1 MTTIANSAGVFAR
14 LGYNFDDPNE
24 TIQNLSAETQ
34 TQLNAVPA
42 LIESWAGNDLATS
55 NVGGYYKNP
64 VSANVQTIST
74 SVNSI
79 VSIVSAAN
87 GLQGLTG
94 TITTLFA
101 NIANTIL
108 AGTCQSYILHTDR
121 LSGVR
126 NFDDDVGANTSAI
139 YTSPYKDPAI
149 GYGKSLMYITNQTDG
164 IINTA
169 PILGSFTS
177 LFVGPQIS
185 ANSIIISPYIS
196 LINNSITVT
205 QDTSGAY
212 SNTVYTSNLSLS
224 VVTTI
229 DQQLANTNIFLGT
242 RENHDKN
249 YYANLK
255 AVSKDYTELR
265 KLQKLGESEN
275 KLAQDYIGT
284 DKLLS
289 RLNA

>member
-87 GLQGLTG
+87 GLQGSTG

-149 GYGKSLMYITNQTDG
+149 GYGKSLMFITNQTDG

-224 VVTTI
+224 VVTAI

-275 KLAQDYIGT
+275 KLAQDFIGT

>member
-24 TIQNLSAETQ
+24 TIQVFSDETKA
-34 TQLNAVPA
+34 QLNAVPA
-42 LIESWAGNDLATS
+42 LLDSWAGKDLATS
-55 NVGGYYKNP
+55 NVSSYYKNP
-64 VSANVQTIST
+64 VATDVQTISD
-74 SVNSI
+74 SANSI
-79 VSIVSAAN
+79 VSLVTAAN
-87 GLQGLTG
+87 GLLGLTG

-101 NIANTIL
+101 NIANTNL
-108 AGTCQSYILHTDR
+108 ATVCQSYKLHTDR

-149 GYGKSLMYITNQTDG
+149 GYGKSAIYIVNQTDG
-164 IINTA
+164 IVNTA

-177 LFVGPQIS
+177 LFVGPQIN
-185 ANSIIISPYIS
+185 ANSSIISTYYNI
-196 LINNSITVT
+196 INYSITVT
-205 QDTSGAY
+205 TDGGG
-212 SNTVYTSNLSLS
+212 NTIHTSNLSQT

-229 DQQLANTNIFLGT
+229 DSQLANTTIFLAN

-255 AVSKDYTELR
+255 VVSEDYQELR
-265 KLQKLGESEN
+265 KLQNLGESEST
-275 KLAQDYIGT
+275 LIEDFIGT

>member
-24 TIQNLSAETQ
+24 TIQVFSDETKA
-34 TQLNAVPA
+34 QLNAVPA
-42 LIESWAGNDLATS
+42 LLDSWAGKDLATS
-55 NVGGYYKNP
+55 NVSSYYKNP
-64 VSANVQTIST
+64 VATDVQTISN
-74 SVNSI
+74 SANSI
-79 VSIVSAAN
+79 VSLVTAAN
-87 GLQGLTG
+87 GLLGLTG

-101 NIANTIL
+101 NIANTNL
-108 AGTCQSYILHTDR
+108 ATVCQSYKLHTDR

-149 GYGKSLMYITNQTDG
+149 GYGKSAMYIVNQTDG
-164 IINTA
+164 IVNTA

-177 LFVGPQIS
+177 LFVGPQIN
-185 ANSIIISPYIS
+185 ANSSIISTYYNI
-196 LINNSITVT
+196 INYSITVT
-205 QDTSGAY
+205 TDGGG
-212 SNTVYTSNLSLS
+212 NTIHTSNLSQT

-229 DQQLANTNIFLGT
+229 DSQLANTTIFLAN

-255 AVSKDYTELR
+255 VVSEDYQELR
-265 KLQKLGESEN
+265 KLQNLGESEST
-275 KLAQDYIGT
+275 LIEDFIGT
-284 DKLLS
+284 DKLLY
-289 RLNA
+289 RLNS

>member
-24 TIQNLSAETQ
+24 TIQVFSDETKA
-34 TQLNAVPA
+34 QLNAVPA
-42 LIESWAGNDLATS
+42 LLDSWAGKDLATS
-55 NVGGYYKNP
+55 NVSGYYKNP
-64 VSANVQTIST
+64 VATDVQTISN
-74 SVNSI
+74 SANSI
-79 VSIVSAAN
+79 VSLVTAAN
-87 GLQGLTG
+87 GLLGLTG

-101 NIANTIL
+101 NIANTNL
-108 AGTCQSYILHTDR
+108 ATVCQSYKLHTDR

-149 GYGKSLMYITNQTDG
+149 GYGKSAMYIVNQTDG
-164 IINTA
+164 IVNTA

-177 LFVGPQIS
+177 LFVGPQIN
-185 ANSIIISPYIS
+185 ANSSIISTYYNI
-196 LINNSITVT
+196 INNSITIT
-205 QDTSGAY
+205 TDGGG
-212 SNTVYTSNLSLS
+212 NTIHTSNLSQT

-229 DQQLANTNIFLGT
+229 DNQMANTTIFLAN

-255 AVSKDYTELR
+255 VVSEDYQELR
-265 KLQKLGESEN
+265 KLQNLGESEST
-275 KLAQDYIGT
+275 LIEDFIGT

>member
-1 MTTIANSAGVFAR
+1 
-14 LGYNFDDPNE
+14 
-24 TIQNLSAETQ
+24 
-34 TQLNAVPA
+34 
-42 LIESWAGNDLATS
+42 
-55 NVGGYYKNP
+55 VGGYYKNP
-64 VSANVQTIST
+64 VSTNVQTIST

-87 GLQGLTG
+87 GLQGSTG

-121 LSGVR
+121 LSGLR

-149 GYGKSLMYITNQTDG
+149 GYGKSLMFITNQTDG

-177 LFVGPQIS
+177 LFVGPQIN
-185 ANSIIISPYIS
+185 ANSSIISTYYNI
-196 LINNSITVT
+196 INNSITVT

-212 SNTVYTSNLSLS
+212 SNTVHTSNLSLS

-255 AVSKDYTELR
+255 AVSEDYQELR
-265 KLQKLGESEN
+265 KLQKLGESED
-275 KLAQDYIGT
+275 KLVQDFIGT

>member
-24 TIQNLSAETQ
+24 TIQVFSDKTKA
-34 TQLNAVPA
+34 QLNAVPA
-42 LIESWAGNDLATS
+42 LLDSWAGKDLATS
-55 NVGGYYKNP
+55 NVSGYYKNP
-64 VSANVQTIST
+64 VATDVQTISN
-74 SVNSI
+74 SANSI
-79 VSIVSAAN
+79 VSLVTAAN
-87 GLQGLTG
+87 GLLGLTG

-101 NIANTIL
+101 NIANTNL
-108 AGTCQSYILHTDR
+108 ATVCQSYKLHTDR

-149 GYGKSLMYITNQTDG
+149 GYGKSAMYIVNQTDG
-164 IINTA
+164 IVNTA

-177 LFVGPQIS
+177 LFVGPQIN
-185 ANSIIISPYIS
+185 ANSSIISTYYNI
-196 LINNSITVT
+196 INYSITVT
-205 QDTSGAY
+205 TDGGG
-212 SNTVYTSNLSLS
+212 NTIHTSNLSQT

-229 DQQLANTNIFLGT
+229 DSQLANTTIFLAN

-255 AVSKDYTELR
+255 VVSEDYQELR
-265 KLQKLGESEN
+265 KLQNLGESEST
-275 KLAQDYIGT
+275 LIEDFIGT

>member
-24 TIQNLSAETQ
+24 TIQVFSDKTKA
-34 TQLNAVPA
+34 QLNAVPA
-42 LIESWAGNDLATS
+42 LLDSWAGKDLATS
-55 NVGGYYKNP
+55 NVSGYYKNP
-64 VSANVQTIST
+64 LATDVQTISN
-74 SVNSI
+74 SANSI
-79 VSIVSAAN
+79 VSLVTAAN
-87 GLQGLTG
+87 GLLGLTG

-101 NIANTIL
+101 NIANTNL
-108 AGTCQSYILHTDR
+108 ATVCQSYKLHTDR

-149 GYGKSLMYITNQTDG
+149 GYGKSAMYIVNQTDG
-164 IINTA
+164 IVNTA

-177 LFVGPQIS
+177 LFVGPQIN
-185 ANSIIISPYIS
+185 ANSSIISTYYNI
-196 LINNSITVT
+196 INYSITVT
-205 QDTSGAY
+205 TDGGG
-212 SNTVYTSNLSLS
+212 NTVHTSNLSLS

-229 DQQLANTNIFLGT
+229 DSQLANTTIFLAN

-255 AVSKDYTELR
+255 AVSEDYQELR
-265 KLQKLGESEN
+265 KLQNLGESEST
-275 KLAQDYIGT
+275 LIEDFIGT

>member
-24 TIQNLSAETQ
+24 TIQVFSDKTKA
-34 TQLNAVPA
+34 QLNAVPA
-42 LIESWAGNDLATS
+42 LLDSWAGKDLATS
-55 NVGGYYKNP
+55 NVSGYYKNP
-64 VSANVQTIST
+64 VATDVQTISN
-74 SVNSI
+74 SANSI
-79 VSIVSAAN
+79 VSLVTAAN
-87 GLQGLTG
+87 GLLGLTG

-101 NIANTIL
+101 NIANTNL
-108 AGTCQSYILHTDR
+108 ATVCQSYKLHTDR

-126 NFDDDVGANTSAI
+126 NFDDDVGANTSAM
-139 YTSPYKDPAI
+139 YTSPYKDQAI
-149 GYGKSLMYITNQTDG
+149 GYGKSAMYIVNQTDG
-164 IINTA
+164 IVNTA

-177 LFVGPQIS
+177 LFVGPQIN
-185 ANSIIISPYIS
+185 ANSSIISTYYNI
-196 LINNSITVT
+196 INNSITIT
-205 QDTSGAY
+205 TDGGG
-212 SNTVYTSNLSLS
+212 NTIHTSNLSQT

-229 DQQLANTNIFLGT
+229 DSQLANTTIFLAN

-255 AVSKDYTELR
+255 VVSEDYQELR
-265 KLQKLGESEN
+265 KLQNLGESEST
-275 KLAQDYIGT
+275 LIEDFIGT

>member
-24 TIQNLSAETQ
+24 TIQVFSDKTKA
-34 TQLNAVPA
+34 QLNAVPA
-42 LIESWAGNDLATS
+42 LLDSWAGKDLATS
-55 NVGGYYKNP
+55 NVSGYYKNP
-64 VSANVQTIST
+64 LATDVQTISN
-74 SVNSI
+74 SANSI
-79 VSIVSAAN
+79 VSLVTAAN
-87 GLQGLTG
+87 GLLGLTG

-101 NIANTIL
+101 NIANTNL
-108 AGTCQSYILHTDR
+108 ATVCQSYKLHTDR

-149 GYGKSLMYITNQTDG
+149 GYGKSAMYIVNQTDG
-164 IINTA
+164 IVNTA

-177 LFVGPQIS
+177 LFVGPQIN
-185 ANSIIISPYIS
+185 ANSSIISTYYNI
-196 LINNSITVT
+196 INYSITVT
-205 QDTSGAY
+205 TDGGG
-212 SNTVYTSNLSLS
+212 NTIHTSNLSQT

-229 DQQLANTNIFLGT
+229 DSQLANTTIFLAN

-255 AVSKDYTELR
+255 VVSEDYQELR
-265 KLQKLGESEN
+265 KLQNLGESEST
-275 KLAQDYIGT
+275 LIEDFIGT

>member
-24 TIQNLSAETQ
+24 TIQVFSDKTKA
-34 TQLNAVPA
+34 QLNAVPA
-42 LIESWAGNDLATS
+42 LLDSWAGKDLATS
-55 NVGGYYKNP
+55 NVSGYYKNP
-64 VSANVQTIST
+64 LATDVQTISD
-74 SVNSI
+74 SANSI
-79 VSIVSAAN
+79 VSLVTAAN
-87 GLQGLTG
+87 GLLGLTG

-101 NIANTIL
+101 NIANTNL
-108 AGTCQSYILHTDR
+108 ATVCQSYKLHTDR

-149 GYGKSLMYITNQTDG
+149 GYGKSAMYIVNQTDG
-164 IINTA
+164 IVNTA

-177 LFVGPQIS
+177 LFVGPQIN
-185 ANSIIISPYIS
+185 ANSSIISTYYNI
-196 LINNSITVT
+196 INYSITVT
-205 QDTSGAY
+205 TDGGG
-212 SNTVYTSNLSLS
+212 NTVHTSNLSLS

-229 DQQLANTNIFLGT
+229 DSQLANTTIFLAN

-255 AVSKDYTELR
+255 AVSEDYQELR
-265 KLQKLGESEN
+265 KLQNLGESEST
-275 KLAQDYIGT
+275 LIEDFIGT

>member
-24 TIQNLSAETQ
+24 TIQVFSDETKA
-34 TQLNAVPA
+34 QLNAVPA
-42 LIESWAGNDLATS
+42 LLDSWAGKDLATS
-55 NVGGYYKNP
+55 NVSSYYKNP
-64 VSANVQTIST
+64 VATDVQTISD
-74 SVNSI
+74 SANSI
-79 VSIVSAAN
+79 VSLVTAAN
-87 GLQGLTG
+87 GLLGLTG

-101 NIANTIL
+101 NIANTNL
-108 AGTCQSYILHTDR
+108 ATVCQSYKLHTDR

-149 GYGKSLMYITNQTDG
+149 GYGKSAMYIVNQTDG
-164 IINTA
+164 IVNTA

-177 LFVGPQIS
+177 LFVGPQIN
-185 ANSIIISPYIS
+185 ANSSIISTYYNI
-196 LINNSITVT
+196 INYSITVT
-205 QDTSGAY
+205 TDGGG
-212 SNTVYTSNLSLS
+212 NTIHTSNLSQT

-229 DQQLANTNIFLGT
+229 DSQLANTTIFLAN

-255 AVSKDYTELR
+255 VVSEDYQELR
-265 KLQKLGESEN
+265 KLQNLGESEST
-275 KLAQDYIGT
+275 LIQDYVGT

>member
-24 TIQNLSAETQ
+24 TIQVFSDETKA
-34 TQLNAVPA
+34 QLNAVPA
-42 LIESWAGNDLATS
+42 LLDSWAGKDLATS
-55 NVGGYYKNP
+55 NVSGYYKNP
-64 VSANVQTIST
+64 LATDVQTISD
-74 SVNSI
+74 SANSI
-79 VSIVSAAN
+79 VSLVTAAN
-87 GLQGLTG
+87 GLLGLTG

-101 NIANTIL
+101 NIANTNL
-108 AGTCQSYILHTDR
+108 ATVCQSYKLHTDR

-149 GYGKSLMYITNQTDG
+149 GYGKSAMYIVNQTDG
-164 IINTA
+164 IVNTA

-177 LFVGPQIS
+177 LFVGPQIN
-185 ANSIIISPYIS
+185 ANSSIISTYYNI
-196 LINNSITVT
+196 INYSITVT
-205 QDTSGAY
+205 TDGGG
-212 SNTVYTSNLSLS
+212 NTIHTSNLSQT

-229 DQQLANTNIFLGT
+229 DSQLANTTIFLAN

-249 YYANLK
+249 YYSNLK
-255 AVSKDYTELR
+255 VVSEDYQELR
-265 KLQKLGESEN
+265 KLQNLGESEST
-275 KLAQDYIGT
+275 LIEDFIGT

>member
-24 TIQNLSAETQ
+24 TIQVFSDKTKA
-34 TQLNAVPA
+34 QLNAVPA
-42 LIESWAGNDLATS
+42 LLDSWAGKDLATS
-55 NVGGYYKNP
+55 NVSGYYKNP
-64 VSANVQTIST
+64 LATDVQTISD
-74 SVNSI
+74 SANSI
-79 VSIVSAAN
+79 VSLVTAAN
-87 GLQGLTG
+87 GLLGLTG

-101 NIANTIL
+101 NIAITNL
-108 AGTCQSYILHTDR
+108 ATVCQSYKLHTDR

-149 GYGKSLMYITNQTDG
+149 GYGKSAMYIVNQTDG
-164 IINTA
+164 IVNTA

-177 LFVGPQIS
+177 LFVGPQIN
-185 ANSIIISPYIS
+185 ANSSIISTYYNI
-196 LINNSITVT
+196 INYSITVT
-205 QDTSGAY
+205 TDGGG
-212 SNTVYTSNLSLS
+212 NTIHTSNLSQT

-229 DQQLANTNIFLGT
+229 DSQLANTTIFLAN

-255 AVSKDYTELR
+255 VVSEDYQELR
-265 KLQKLGESEN
+265 KLQNLGESEST
-275 KLAQDYIGT
+275 LIEDFIGT

>member
-24 TIQNLSAETQ
+24 TIQVFSDETKA
-34 TQLNAVPA
+34 QLNAVPA
-42 LIESWAGNDLATS
+42 LLDSWAGKDLATS
-55 NVGGYYKNP
+55 NVSGYYKNP
-64 VSANVQTIST
+64 LATDVQTISD
-74 SVNSI
+74 SANSI
-79 VSIVSAAN
+79 VSLVTAAN
-87 GLQGLTG
+87 GLLGLTG

-101 NIANTIL
+101 NIANTNL
-108 AGTCQSYILHTDR
+108 ATVCQSYKLHTDR

-149 GYGKSLMYITNQTDG
+149 GYGKSAMYIVNQTDG
-164 IINTA
+164 IVNTA

-177 LFVGPQIS
+177 LFVGPQIN
-185 ANSIIISPYIS
+185 ANSSIISTYYNI
-196 LINNSITVT
+196 INYSITVT
-205 QDTSGAY
+205 TDGGG
-212 SNTVYTSNLSLS
+212 NTIHTSNLSQT

-229 DQQLANTNIFLGT
+229 DSQLANTTIFLAN

-255 AVSKDYTELR
+255 VVSEDYQELR
-265 KLQKLGESEN
+265 KLQNLGESEST
-275 KLAQDYIGT
+275 LIQDFIGT

>member
-24 TIQNLSAETQ
+24 TIQVFSDKTKA
-34 TQLNAVPA
+34 QLNAVPA
-42 LIESWAGNDLATS
+42 LLDSWAGKDLATS
-55 NVGGYYKNP
+55 NVSSYYKNP
-64 VSANVQTIST
+64 VATDVQTISN
-74 SVNSI
+74 SANSI
-79 VSIVSAAN
+79 VSLVTAAN
-87 GLQGLTG
+87 GLLGLTG

-101 NIANTIL
+101 NIANTNL
-108 AGTCQSYILHTDR
+108 ATVCQSYKLHTDR

-149 GYGKSLMYITNQTDG
+149 GYGKSAMYIVNQTDG
-164 IINTA
+164 IVNTA

-177 LFVGPQIS
+177 LFVGPQIN
-185 ANSIIISPYIS
+185 ANSSIISTYYNI
-196 LINNSITVT
+196 INYSITVT
-205 QDTSGAY
+205 TDGGG
-212 SNTVYTSNLSLS
+212 NTIHTSNLSLS

-229 DQQLANTNIFLGT
+229 DNQLANTTIFLAN

-255 AVSKDYTELR
+255 AVSEDYQELR
-265 KLQKLGESEN
+265 KLQNLGESEST
-275 KLAQDYIGT
+275 LIEDFIGT

>member
-1 MTTIANSAGVFAR
+1 MTTIANSAGLFAR

-24 TIQNLSAETQ
+24 AIQNFSEDTKK
-34 TQLNAVPA
+34 QLNAIPA
-42 LIESWAGNDLATS
+42 LLTSWSGKDLATS
-55 NVGGYYKNP
+55 NTSGYYKNP
-64 VSANVQTIST
+64 VATAVQSISNSANL
-74 SVNSI
+74 I
-79 VSIVSAAN
+79 VSIVTTAN
-87 GLQGLTG
+87 GLQGSTG

-108 AGTCQSYILHTDR
+108 ANTCQAYKLHTDR

-126 NFDDDVGANTSAI
+126 NYDDDVGANTSAI

-149 GYGKSLMYITNQTDG
+149 GYGKSVMYLVNQTDG
-164 IINTA
+164 IVNTA

-177 LFVGPQIS
+177 LFVGPQIN
-185 ANSIIISPYIS
+185 ANSSIITTYYNI
-196 LINNSITVT
+196 INNSIIVT
-205 QDTSGAY
+205 QNTDGAY
-212 SNTVYTSNLSLS
+212 SNTVQTSNLSLS

-229 DQQLANTNIFLGT
+229 DQQLANTNIFLGN

-255 AVSKDYTELR
+255 AVSEDYQELR
-265 KLQKLGESEN
+265 KLQNLGESEST
-275 KLAQDYIGT
+275 LIQDFIGT

>member
-24 TIQNLSAETQ
+24 TIQVFSDETKA
-34 TQLNAVPA
+34 QLNAVPA
-42 LIESWAGNDLATS
+42 LLDSWAGKDLATS
-55 NVGGYYKNP
+55 NVSSYYKNP
-64 VSANVQTIST
+64 VATDVQTISN
-74 SVNSI
+74 SANSI
-79 VSIVSAAN
+79 VSLVTAAN
-87 GLQGLTG
+87 GLLGLTG

-101 NIANTIL
+101 NIANTNL
-108 AGTCQSYILHTDR
+108 ATVCQSYKLHTDR

-149 GYGKSLMYITNQTDG
+149 GYGKSAMYIVNQTDG
-164 IINTA
+164 IVNTA

-177 LFVGPQIS
+177 LFVGPQIN
-185 ANSIIISPYIS
+185 ANSSIISTYYNI
-196 LINNSITVT
+196 INNSITIT
-205 QDTSGAY
+205 TDGGG
-212 SNTVYTSNLSLS
+212 NTIHTSNLSQT

-229 DQQLANTNIFLGT
+229 DSQLANTTIFLAN

-255 AVSKDYTELR
+255 VVSEDYQELR
-265 KLQKLGESEN
+265 KLQNLGESEST
-275 KLAQDYIGT
+275 LIEDFIGT

>member
-24 TIQNLSAETQ
+24 TIQVFSDKTKA
-34 TQLNAVPA
+34 QLNAVPA
-42 LIESWAGNDLATS
+42 LLDSWAGKDLATS
-55 NVGGYYKNP
+55 NVSGYYKNP
-64 VSANVQTIST
+64 LATDVQTISN
-74 SVNSI
+74 SANSI
-79 VSIVSAAN
+79 VSLVTAAN

-101 NIANTIL
+101 NIANTNL
-108 AGTCQSYILHTDR
+108 ATVCQSYKLHTDR

-149 GYGKSLMYITNQTDG
+149 GYGKSAMYIVNQTDG
-164 IINTA
+164 IVNTA

-177 LFVGPQIS
+177 LFVGPQIN
-185 ANSIIISPYIS
+185 ANSSIISTYYNI
-196 LINNSITVT
+196 INYSITVT
-205 QDTSGAY
+205 TDGGG
-212 SNTVYTSNLSLS
+212 NTVHTSNLSLS

-229 DQQLANTNIFLGT
+229 DSQLANTTIFLAN

-255 AVSKDYTELR
+255 AVSEDYQELR
-265 KLQKLGESEN
+265 KLQNLGESEST
-275 KLAQDYIGT
+275 LIEDFIGT

>member
-24 TIQNLSAETQ
+24 TIQVFSDKTKA
-34 TQLNAVPA
+34 QLNAVPA
-42 LIESWAGNDLATS
+42 LLDSWAGKDLATS
-55 NVGGYYKNP
+55 NVSGYYKNP
-64 VSANVQTIST
+64 LATDVQTISD
-74 SVNSI
+74 SANSI
-79 VSIVSAAN
+79 VSLVTAAN
-87 GLQGLTG
+87 GLLGLTG

-101 NIANTIL
+101 NIANTNL
-108 AGTCQSYILHTDR
+108 ATVCQSYKLHTDR

-149 GYGKSLMYITNQTDG
+149 GYGKSAMYIVNQTDG
-164 IINTA
+164 IVNTA

-177 LFVGPQIS
+177 LFVGPQIN
-185 ANSIIISPYIS
+185 ANSSIISTYYNI
-196 LINNSITVT
+196 INYSITVT
-205 QDTSGAY
+205 TDGGG
-212 SNTVYTSNLSLS
+212 NTIHTSNLSQT

-229 DQQLANTNIFLGT
+229 DNQMANTTIFLAN

-255 AVSKDYTELR
+255 VVSEDYQELR
-265 KLQKLGESEN
+265 KLQNLGESEST
-275 KLAQDYIGT
+275 LIEDFIGT

>member
-24 TIQNLSAETQ
+24 TIQVFSDKTKA
-34 TQLNAVPA
+34 QLNAVPA
-42 LIESWAGNDLATS
+42 LLDSWAGKDLATS
-55 NVGGYYKNP
+55 NVSGYYKNP
-64 VSANVQTIST
+64 LATDVQTISN
-74 SVNSI
+74 SANSI
-79 VSIVSAAN
+79 VSLVTAAN
-87 GLQGLTG
+87 GLLGLTG

-101 NIANTIL
+101 NIANTNL
-108 AGTCQSYILHTDR
+108 ATVCQSYKLHTDR

-149 GYGKSLMYITNQTDG
+149 GYGKSAMYIVNQTDG
-164 IINTA
+164 IVNSA

-177 LFVGPQIS
+177 LFVGPQIN
-185 ANSIIISPYIS
+185 ANSSIISTYYNI
-196 LINNSITVT
+196 INYSITVT
-205 QDTSGAY
+205 TDGGG
-212 SNTVYTSNLSLS
+212 NTIHTSNLSQT

-229 DQQLANTNIFLGT
+229 DSQLANTTIFLAN

-255 AVSKDYTELR
+255 VVSEDYQELR
-265 KLQKLGESEN
+265 KLQNLGESEST
-275 KLAQDYIGT
+275 LIEDFIGT

>member
-1 MTTIANSAGVFAR
+1 MTTIANSAGLFAR

-24 TIQNLSAETQ
+24 TIKVFSDETKA
-34 TQLNAVPA
+34 QLNAIPA
-42 LIESWAGNDLATS
+42 LLTSSSGKDLATS
-55 NVGGYYKNP
+55 NTSGYYKNP
-64 VSANVQTIST
+64 VATAVQSISNSANL
-74 SVNSI
+74 I
-79 VSIVSAAN
+79 VSLVTTAN
-87 GLQGLTG
+87 GLQGSTG

-108 AGTCQSYILHTDR
+108 ANTCQSYKLHTDR

-126 NFDDDVGANTSAI
+126 NYDDDVSANTSAI
-139 YTSPYKDPAI
+139 YTSPYKDSAI
-149 GYGKSLMYITNQTDG
+149 GYGKSVMYLVNQTDG
-164 IINTA
+164 IVNTA

-177 LFVGPQIS
+177 LFVGPQIN
-185 ANSIIISPYIS
+185 ANSSIISTYYNI
-196 LINNSITVT
+196 INNSIVVT
-205 QDTSGAY
+205 QNTDGAY

-229 DQQLANTNIFLGT
+229 DQQLANTNIFLGN

-255 AVSKDYTELR
+255 AVSKDYQELR
-265 KLQKLGESEN
+265 KLQNLGESEST
-275 KLAQDYIGT
+275 LIQDFIGT

-289 RLNA
+289 RLNG

>member
-108 AGTCQSYILHTDR
+108 ASTCQSYILHTDR

-205 QDTSGAY
+205 QNTDGAY

>member
-24 TIQNLSAETQ
+24 TIQVFSDKTKA
-34 TQLNAVPA
+34 QLNAVPA
-42 LIESWAGNDLATS
+42 LLDSWAGKDLATS
-55 NVGGYYKNP
+55 NVSSYYKNP
-64 VSANVQTIST
+64 VATDVQTISN
-74 SVNSI
+74 SANSI
-79 VSIVSAAN
+79 VSLVTAAN
-87 GLQGLTG
+87 GLLGLTG

-101 NIANTIL
+101 NIANTNL
-108 AGTCQSYILHTDR
+108 ATVCQSYKLHTDR

-149 GYGKSLMYITNQTDG
+149 GYGKSAMYIVNQTDG
-164 IINTA
+164 IVNTA

-177 LFVGPQIS
+177 LFVGPQIN
-185 ANSIIISPYIS
+185 ANSSIISTYYNI
-196 LINNSITVT
+196 INYSITVT
-205 QDTSGAY
+205 TDGGG
-212 SNTVYTSNLSLS
+212 NTIHTSNLSQT

-229 DQQLANTNIFLGT
+229 DSQLANTTIFLAN

-255 AVSKDYTELR
+255 VVSEDYQELR
-265 KLQKLGESEN
+265 KLQNLGESEST
-275 KLAQDYIGT
+275 LIEDFIGT

>member
-24 TIQNLSAETQ
+24 TIQVFSDETKA
-34 TQLNAVPA
+34 QLNAVPA
-42 LIESWAGNDLATS
+42 LLDSWAGKDLATS
-55 NVGGYYKNP
+55 NVSGYYKNP
-64 VSANVQTIST
+64 VATDVQTISN
-74 SVNSI
+74 SANSI
-79 VSIVSAAN
+79 VSLVTAAN
-87 GLQGLTG
+87 GLLGLTG

-101 NIANTIL
+101 NIANTNL
-108 AGTCQSYILHTDR
+108 ATVCQSYKLHTDR

-149 GYGKSLMYITNQTDG
+149 GYGKSAMYIVNQTDG
-164 IINTA
+164 IVNTA

-177 LFVGPQIS
+177 LFVGPQIN
-185 ANSIIISPYIS
+185 ANSSIISTYYNI
-196 LINNSITVT
+196 INNSITIT
-205 QDTSGAY
+205 TDGGG
-212 SNTVYTSNLSLS
+212 NTIHTSNLSQT

-229 DQQLANTNIFLGT
+229 DSQLANTTIFLAN

-255 AVSKDYTELR
+255 VVSEDYQELR
-265 KLQKLGESEN
+265 KLQNLGESEST
-275 KLAQDYIGT
+275 LIEDFIGT

>member
-24 TIQNLSAETQ
+24 TIQVFSDETKA
-34 TQLNAVPA
+34 QLNAVPA
-42 LIESWAGNDLATS
+42 LLDSWAGKDLATS
-55 NVGGYYKNP
+55 NVSAYYKNP
-64 VSANVQTIST
+64 VATDVQTISN
-74 SVNSI
+74 SANSI
-79 VSIVSAAN
+79 VSLVTAAN

-101 NIANTIL
+101 NIAITNL
-108 AGTCQSYILHTDR
+108 ATVCQSYKLHTDR

-149 GYGKSLMYITNQTDG
+149 GYGKSAMYIVNQTDG
-164 IINTA
+164 IVNTA

-177 LFVGPQIS
+177 LFVGPQIN
-185 ANSIIISPYIS
+185 ANSSIISTYYNI
-196 LINNSITVT
+196 INNSITIT

-212 SNTVYTSNLSLS
+212 SNTVHTSNLSLS

-229 DQQLANTNIFLGT
+229 DSQLANTTIFLAN

-255 AVSKDYTELR
+255 TVSEDYQELR
-265 KLQKLGESEN
+265 KLQNLGQSESTLIE
-275 KLAQDYIGT
+275 DFIGT

>member
-34 TQLNAVPA
+34 AQLNAVPA
-42 LIESWAGNDLATS
+42 LIESWSGKDLATS

-64 VSANVQTIST
+64 VSTNVQTIST

-87 GLQGLTG
+87 GLQGSTF
-94 TITTLFA
+94 TITTLFS

-108 AGTCQSYILHTDR
+108 SNTCQSYILHTDR
-121 LSGVR
+121 LSGLR

-149 GYGKSLMYITNQTDG
+149 GYGKSLMFITNQTDG

-177 LFVGPQIS
+177 LFVGPQIN
-185 ANSIIISPYIS
+185 ANSSIISTYYNI
-196 LINNSITVT
+196 INNSITVT

-212 SNTVYTSNLSLS
+212 SNTVHTSNLSLS

-255 AVSKDYTELR
+255 AVSEDYQELR
-265 KLQKLGESEN
+265 KLQKLGESED
-275 KLAQDYIGT
+275 KLVQDFIGT

>member
-34 TQLNAVPA
+34 AQLNAVPA
-42 LIESWAGNDLATS
+42 LIESWSGKDLATS

-64 VSANVQTIST
+64 VSTNVQTIST

-87 GLQGLTG
+87 GLQGSTG

-121 LSGVR
+121 LSGLR

-149 GYGKSLMYITNQTDG
+149 GYGKSLMFITNQTDG

-177 LFVGPQIS
+177 LFVGPQIN
-185 ANSIIISPYIS
+185 ANSSIISTYYNI
-196 LINNSITVT
+196 INNSITVT

-212 SNTVYTSNLSLS
+212 SNTVHTSNLSLS

-255 AVSKDYTELR
+255 AVSEDYQELR
-265 KLQKLGESEN
+265 KLQKLGESED
-275 KLAQDYIGT
+275 KLVQDFIGT

>member
-14 LGYNFDDPNE
+14 LGYNFDNPNG
-24 TIQNLSAETQ
+24 TIQNLSSETQ
-34 TQLNAVPA
+34 AQLNAVPA
-42 LIESWAGNDLATS
+42 LFSSWAGEDLATS
-55 NVGGYYKNP
+55 NVSSYYKNP
-64 VSANVQTIST
+64 VATDVQSISDSANL
-74 SVNSI
+74 I
-79 VSIVSAAN
+79 VSLVTAAN
-87 GLQGLTG
+87 GLQGSTG

-101 NIANTIL
+101 NIANTNL
-108 AGTCQSYILHTDR
+108 ATVCQSYKLHTDR

-126 NFDDDVGANTSAI
+126 NYDDDVGANTSAI

-149 GYGKSLMYITNQTDG
+149 GYGKSAMYIVNQTDG

-177 LFVGPQIS
+177 LFVGPQIN
-185 ANSIIISPYIS
+185 ANTTIIATYYNI
-196 LINNSITVT
+196 INNSITIS
-205 QDTSGAY
+205 QDISGAY

-229 DQQLANTNIFLGT
+229 DNQLANTTIFLAN

-255 AVSKDYTELR
+255 AVAEDYQELR
-265 KLQKLGESEN
+265 KLQNLGESEST
-275 KLAQDYIGT
+275 LIQDYVGT

>member
-24 TIQNLSAETQ
+24 TIQVFSDETKA
-34 TQLNAVPA
+34 QLNAVPA
-42 LIESWAGNDLATS
+42 LLDSWAGKDLATS
-55 NVGGYYKNP
+55 NVSAYYKNP
-64 VSANVQTIST
+64 VATDVQTISD
-74 SVNSI
+74 SANSI
-79 VSIVSAAN
+79 VSLVTAAN

-101 NIANTIL
+101 NIAITNL
-108 AGTCQSYILHTDR
+108 ATVCQSYKLHTDR
-121 LSGVR
+121 ISGVR

-149 GYGKSLMYITNQTDG
+149 GYGKSAMYIVNQTDG
-164 IINTA
+164 IVNTA

-177 LFVGPQIS
+177 LFVGPQIN
-185 ANSIIISPYIS
+185 ANSSIISTYYNI
-196 LINNSITVT
+196 INYSITVT
-205 QDTSGAY
+205 TDGGG
-212 SNTVYTSNLSLS
+212 NTVHTSNLSLS
-224 VVTTI
+224 VVTAI
-229 DQQLANTNIFLGT
+229 DSQLANTTIFLAN

-255 AVSKDYTELR
+255 VVSEDYQELR
-265 KLQKLGESEN
+265 KLQNLGESEST
-275 KLAQDYIGT
+275 LIEDFIGT

>member
-24 TIQNLSAETQ
+24 TIKVFSDETKA
-34 TQLNAVPA
+34 QLNAIPA
-42 LIESWAGNDLATS
+42 LLTSSSGKDLATS
-55 NVGGYYKNP
+55 NTSGYYKNP
-64 VSANVQTIST
+64 VATAVQSISNSANL
-74 SVNSI
+74 I
-79 VSIVSAAN
+79 VSLVTTAN
-87 GLQGLTG
+87 GLQGSTG

-108 AGTCQSYILHTDR
+108 ANTCQSYKLHTDR

-126 NFDDDVGANTSAI
+126 NYDDDVSANTSAI
-139 YTSPYKDPAI
+139 YTSPYKDSAI
-149 GYGKSLMYITNQTDG
+149 GYGKSVMYLVNQTDG
-164 IINTA
+164 IVNTA

-177 LFVGPQIS
+177 LFVGPQIN
-185 ANSIIISPYIS
+185 ANSSIISTYYNI
-196 LINNSITVT
+196 INNSIVVT
-205 QDTSGAY
+205 QNTDGAY

-229 DQQLANTNIFLGT
+229 DQQLANTNIFLGN

-255 AVSKDYTELR
+255 AVSKDYQELR
-265 KLQKLGESEN
+265 KLQNLGESEST
-275 KLAQDYIGT
+275 LIQDFIGT

-289 RLNA
+289 RLNG

>member
-24 TIQNLSAETQ
+24 TIQVFSDETKA
-34 TQLNAVPA
+34 QLNAVPA
-42 LIESWAGNDLATS
+42 LLDSWAGKDLATS
-55 NVGGYYKNP
+55 NVSSYYKNP
-64 VSANVQTIST
+64 VATDVQTISD
-74 SVNSI
+74 SANSI
-79 VSIVSAAN
+79 VSLVTAAN
-87 GLQGLTG
+87 GLLGLTG

-101 NIANTIL
+101 NIANTNL
-108 AGTCQSYILHTDR
+108 ATVCQSYKLHTDR

-149 GYGKSLMYITNQTDG
+149 GYGKSAMYIVNQTDG
-164 IINTA
+164 IVNTA

-177 LFVGPQIS
+177 LFVGPQIN
-185 ANSIIISPYIS
+185 ANSSIISTYYNI
-196 LINNSITVT
+196 INYSITVT
-205 QDTSGAY
+205 TDGGG
-212 SNTVYTSNLSLS
+212 NTIHTSNLSQT

-229 DQQLANTNIFLGT
+229 DSQLANTTIFLAN

-255 AVSKDYTELR
+255 VVSEDYQELR
-265 KLQKLGESEN
+265 KLQNLGESEST
-275 KLAQDYIGT
+275 LIEDFIGT

>member
-24 TIQNLSAETQ
+24 TIQVFSDETKA
-34 TQLNAVPA
+34 QLNAVPA
-42 LIESWAGNDLATS
+42 LLDSWAGKDLATS
-55 NVGGYYKNP
+55 NVSGYYKNP
-64 VSANVQTIST
+64 LATDVQTISD
-74 SVNSI
+74 SANSI
-79 VSIVSAAN
+79 VSLVTAAN
-87 GLQGLTG
+87 GLLGLTG

-101 NIANTIL
+101 NIANTNL
-108 AGTCQSYILHTDR
+108 ATVCQSYKLHTDR

-149 GYGKSLMYITNQTDG
+149 GYGKSAMYIVNQTDG
-164 IINTA
+164 IVNTA

-177 LFVGPQIS
+177 LFVGPQIN
-185 ANSIIISPYIS
+185 ANSSIISTYYNI
-196 LINNSITVT
+196 INNSITVT
-205 QDTSGAY
+205 TGGGG
-212 SNTVYTSNLSLS
+212 NTIHTSNLSQT

-229 DQQLANTNIFLGT
+229 DSQLANTTIFLAN

-255 AVSKDYTELR
+255 VVSEDYQELR
-265 KLQKLGESEN
+265 KLQNLGESEST
-275 KLAQDYIGT
+275 LIEDFIGT

>member
-1 MTTIANSAGVFAR
+1 MTTIANSAGLFAR

-24 TIQNLSAETQ
+24 TIKVFSDETKA
-34 TQLNAVPA
+34 QLNAIPA
-42 LIESWAGNDLATS
+42 LLTSSSGKDLATS
-55 NVGGYYKNP
+55 NTSGYYKNP
-64 VSANVQTIST
+64 VATAVQSISNSANL
-74 SVNSI
+74 I
-79 VSIVSAAN
+79 VSLVTTAN
-87 GLQGLTG
+87 GLQGSTG

-108 AGTCQSYILHTDR
+108 ANTCQSYKLHTDR

-126 NFDDDVGANTSAI
+126 NYDDDVSANTSAI
-139 YTSPYKDPAI
+139 YTSPYKDSAI
-149 GYGKSLMYITNQTDG
+149 GYGKSVMYLVNQTDG
-164 IINTA
+164 IVNTA

-177 LFVGPQIS
+177 LFIGPQIN
-185 ANSIIISPYIS
+185 ANSSIISTYYNI
-196 LINNSITVT
+196 INNSIVVT
-205 QDTSGAY
+205 QNTDGAY

-229 DQQLANTNIFLGT
+229 DQQLANTNIFLGN

-255 AVSKDYTELR
+255 AVSKDYQELR
-265 KLQKLGESEN
+265 KLQNLGESEST
-275 KLAQDYIGT
+275 LIQDFIGT

>member
-34 TQLNAVPA
+34 AQLNAVPA

-55 NVGGYYKNP
+55 NVGSYYKNP
-64 VSANVQTIST
+64 VSTNVQTIST

-87 GLQGLTG
+87 GLQGSTG

-121 LSGVR
+121 LSGLR

-149 GYGKSLMYITNQTDG
+149 GYGKSLMFITNQTDG

-177 LFVGPQIS
+177 LFVGPQIN
-185 ANSIIISPYIS
+185 ANSSIISTYYNI
-196 LINNSITVT
+196 INNSITVT

-212 SNTVYTSNLSLS
+212 SNTVHTSNLSLS

-255 AVSKDYTELR
+255 AVSEDYQELR
-265 KLQKLGESEN
+265 KLQKLGESED
-275 KLAQDYIGT
+275 KLVQDFIGT

>member
-24 TIQNLSAETQ
+24 TIQVFSDKTKA
-34 TQLNAVPA
+34 QLNAVPA
-42 LIESWAGNDLATS
+42 LLDSWAGKDLATS
-55 NVGGYYKNP
+55 NVSGYYKNP
-64 VSANVQTIST
+64 LATDVQTISD
-74 SVNSI
+74 SANSI
-79 VSIVSAAN
+79 VSLVTAAN
-87 GLQGLTG
+87 GLLGLTG

-101 NIANTIL
+101 NIANTNL
-108 AGTCQSYILHTDR
+108 ATVCQSYKLHTDR

-126 NFDDDVGANTSAI
+126 NYDDDVGANTSAI

-149 GYGKSLMYITNQTDG
+149 GYGKSAMYIVNQTDG
-164 IINTA
+164 IVNTA

-177 LFVGPQIS
+177 LFVGPQIN
-185 ANSIIISPYIS
+185 ANSSIISTYYNI
-196 LINNSITVT
+196 INYSITVT
-205 QDTSGAY
+205 TDGGG
-212 SNTVYTSNLSLS
+212 NTIHTSNLSQT

-229 DQQLANTNIFLGT
+229 DSQLANTTIFLAN

-255 AVSKDYTELR
+255 VVSEDYQELR
-265 KLQKLGESEN
+265 KLQNLGESEST
-275 KLAQDYIGT
+275 LIEDFIGT

>member
-1 MTTIANSAGVFAR
+1 MTTIANSAGLFAR

-24 TIQNLSAETQ
+24 TIKVFSDETKA
-34 TQLNAVPA
+34 QLNAIPA
-42 LIESWAGNDLATS
+42 LLTSSSGKDLATS
-55 NVGGYYKNP
+55 NTGGYYKNP
-64 VSANVQTIST
+64 VATAVQSISNSANL
-74 SVNSI
+74 I
-79 VSIVSAAN
+79 VSLVTTAN
-87 GLQGLTG
+87 GLQGSTG

-108 AGTCQSYILHTDR
+108 ANTCQSYKLHTDR

-126 NFDDDVGANTSAI
+126 NYDDDVSANTSAI
-139 YTSPYKDPAI
+139 YTSPYKDSAI
-149 GYGKSLMYITNQTDG
+149 GYGKSVMYLVNQTDG
-164 IINTA
+164 IVNTA

-177 LFVGPQIS
+177 LFIGPQIN
-185 ANSIIISPYIS
+185 ANSSIISTYYNI
-196 LINNSITVT
+196 INNSIVVT
-205 QDTSGAY
+205 QNTDGAY

-229 DQQLANTNIFLGT
+229 DQQLANTNIFLGN

-255 AVSKDYTELR
+255 AVSKDYQELR
-265 KLQKLGESEN
+265 KLQNLGESEST
-275 KLAQDYIGT
+275 LIQDFIGT

>member
-24 TIQNLSAETQ
+24 TIQVFSDKTKA
-34 TQLNAVPA
+34 QLNAVPA
-42 LIESWAGNDLATS
+42 LLDSWAGKDLATS
-55 NVGGYYKNP
+55 NVSGYYKNP
-64 VSANVQTIST
+64 LATDVQTISD
-74 SVNSI
+74 SANSI
-79 VSIVSAAN
+79 VSLVTAAN
-87 GLQGLTG
+87 GLLGLTG

-101 NIANTIL
+101 NIANTNL
-108 AGTCQSYILHTDR
+108 ATVCQSYKLHTDR

-149 GYGKSLMYITNQTDG
+149 GYGKSAMYIVNQTDG
-164 IINTA
+164 IVNTA

-177 LFVGPQIS
+177 LFVGPQIN
-185 ANSIIISPYIS
+185 ANSSIISTYYNI
-196 LINNSITVT
+196 INNSITVT
-205 QDTSGAY
+205 TDGGG
-212 SNTVYTSNLSLS
+212 NTIHTSNLSQT

-229 DQQLANTNIFLGT
+229 DSQLANTTIFLAN

-255 AVSKDYTELR
+255 VVSEDYQELR
-265 KLQKLGESEN
+265 KLQNLGESEST
-275 KLAQDYIGT
+275 LIEDFIGT